1 MIEVIKKPD
10 IVLIDIDNTIYPYNS
25 SHQAAISVA
34 EKKFRQLFPSSELN
48 FRLEYEKA
56 KLRVKLKLKNTASSH
71 NRLLY
76 FQNIFESN
84 GMGSQFLLSYDLYH
98 TYWNNFLA
106 NSELFDYF
114 INFLE
119 ALRRLDI
126 KICLVTDLLSE
137 IQFKKVL
144 FHNLDSYID
153 FIVSSE
159 EVGFDKPKK
168 NIFVSARNKINKNA
182 KVIWM
187 IGDDVEKDMIVAKK
201 SLNAITFLKCKK
213 NFPLKSNSK
222 FVNYQF
228 ENYKDLIEFLNKI
241 ND

>member
-1 MIEVIKKPD
+1 
-10 IVLIDIDNTIYPYNS
+10 
-25 SHQAAISVA
+25 
-34 EKKFRQLFPSSELN
+34 
-48 FRLEYEKA
+48 
-56 KLRVKLKLKNTASSH
+56 
-71 NRLLY
+71 
-76 FQNIFESN
+76 
-84 GMGSQFLLSYDLYH
+84 MGSQFLLSYDLYH

-119 ALRRLDI
+119 VLRRLDI

-187 IGDDVEKDMIVAKK
+187 IGDDIEKDMIGAKK
-201 SLNAITFLKCKK
+201 SLNAITFLKSKK
-213 NFPLKSNSK
+213 NFSLKKNAK